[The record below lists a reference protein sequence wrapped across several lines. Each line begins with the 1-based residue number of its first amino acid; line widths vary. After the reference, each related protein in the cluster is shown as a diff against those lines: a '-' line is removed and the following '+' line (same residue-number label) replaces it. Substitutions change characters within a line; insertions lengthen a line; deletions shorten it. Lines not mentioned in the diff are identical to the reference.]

1 MNTRRTTRVAA
12 RLYLI
17 AGVAVIGLLCNANAW
32 AETTTTTTTKHRH
45 NTVTTT
51 TVVASTSE
59 QQRLDALSGQMSNLQ
74 KQTDDTT
81 SEVKKIEQAITV
93 AVPATADAKPATI
106 GEHVGLV
113 EKDVTDIK
121 KNLSENLGISVHA
134 LVDAGYEHNFNQPN
148 GNVNVYRAWDEDGFQ
163 LTQGNLHIERD
174 GTVGFVTDINFGQVA
189 NSISAATN
197 YSNLAHVGNQW
208 VDPTQY
214 YLTYTAPI
222 GSGIS
227 LQAGRFVTLLGAEIV
242 PVYNNQNYNETRGLL
257 YTLGE
262 PIAHTGIRAS
272 YTFNDYVAA
281 TFGLNNG
288 WDDPAAN
295 SNGGPNYEGELTLN
309 NKDKSLS
316 LVVNGIWGPNVQPS
330 NSGAHKSNS
339 NLGAIDPIATWK
351 PSFIPNLTLETE
363 YLYGSQEGPVINGHS
378 ASWQGMAQYLVYDFT
393 PSLESATRGEFFQ
406 DKDGART
413 GMTGVFPNKPTGQTV
428 WEITQTFSYKIPE
441 VTGLTARLEYRHD
454 NSSENV
460 FTNNGFVSPGP
471 PVSPAPVGFQHLWRG
486 QDTLAANFI
495 YAF

>member
-1 MNTRRTTRVAA
+1 VNRRKTTRAAA
-12 RLYLI
+12 RLHLI
-17 AGVAVIGLLCNANAW
+17 AGVAVIGLLCNATAW
-32 AETTTTTTTKHRH
+32 AQTTTTTTTKHH
-45 NTVTTT
+45 HKTVTTT

-93 AVPATADAKPATI
+93 APPATADAKPATI

-113 EKDVTDIK
+113 EKDVSDIK
-121 KNLSENLGISVHA
+121 KNLSDNLGISVHA
-134 LVDAGYEHNFNQPN
+134 LVDAGYQHNFNQPN

-197 YSNLAHVGNQW
+197 YSNVPGAHVGGQW

-227 LQAGRFVTLLGAEIV
+227 FEAGRFVTLLSAEII
-242 PVYNNQNYNETRGLL
+242 PRYNNQNVNESRGLL
-257 YTLGE
+257 FTLGE
-262 PIAHTGIRAS
+262 PLGHTGIRAS
-272 YTFNDYVAA
+272 YTFNDYVSA
-281 TFGLNNG
+281 TAGLNNG

-295 SNGGPNYEGELTLN
+295 TNGGPNYEGRLTLN

-316 LVVNGIWGPNVQPS
+316 LVVNGIWGPNAKPATSSQ
-330 NSGAHKSNS
+330 HSNS

-363 YLYGSQEGPVINGHS
+363 YLYGSQEGRVINGHS
-378 ASWQGMAQYLVYDFT
+378 ASWQGLAQYLVYDFT

-413 GMTGVFPNKPTGQTV
+413 TGTGQTV
-428 WEITQTFSYKIPE
+428 WEITQTLSYKIPE
-441 VTGLTARLEYRHD
+441 VTGLIARLEYRHD
-454 NSSENV
+454 NSDENV
-460 FTNNGFVSPGP
+460 FTNNGLIN
-471 PVSPAPVGFQHLWRG
+471 PVTGTNYHLWRG
-486 QDTLAANFI
+486 QDTLAANII